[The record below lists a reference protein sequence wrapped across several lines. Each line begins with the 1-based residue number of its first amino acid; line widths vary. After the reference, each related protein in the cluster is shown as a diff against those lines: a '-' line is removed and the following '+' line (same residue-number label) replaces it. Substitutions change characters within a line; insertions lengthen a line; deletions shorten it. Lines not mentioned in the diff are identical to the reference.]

1 MKRNYNSTNSVA
13 KIKKLS
19 GESVLIL
26 LFLLV
31 VFSVYNVDFLTI
43 LAHTTNSKPSTT
55 NNDIEK
61 TTDYKPN
68 NTLKIL
74 KSKSNTTTQKKLKS
88 MSKIFDLPCSIS
100 PKRRNDSIL
109 KAASKVC
116 KKFNASAFGNDTSFL
131 GTTTQGRLGSQ
142 MIDFATRYSLNIM
155 AGGKLRV
162 SLDERQFR
170 MLAPIFP
177 YFEKYAENHLINFWY
192 CHSEIFLEFSERLDD
207 IDNSTPLEEIQQEM
221 VKIGKDF
228 HHGHAI
234 YVLSDTGI
242 PLVFKPQYNELREN
256 VFKIRKCYLDKAQEI
271 IDKIWSIENQN
282 ISAVIGN

>member
-1 MKRNYNSTNSVA
+1 MKRNYNSTNPVA

-19 GESVLIL
+19 GDSVLIL

-31 VFSVYNVDFLTI
+31 VLSVYNVDFLTF
-43 LAHTTNSKPSTT
+43 LAPTTNSKPSTT
-55 NNDIEK
+55 NDNIEK

-74 KSKSNTTTQKKLKS
+74 KSKSNTTTQKKIKS
-88 MSKIFDLPCSIS
+88 MTKMFDLPCSIS
-100 PKRRNDSIL
+100 LKRRIDEIF

-116 KKFNASAFGNDTSFL
+116 KNFNASAFANDKSFL

-162 SLDERQFR
+162 SLDETQFR

-192 CHSEIFLEFSERLDD
+192 CQPEIFLEFSERLDN
-207 IDNSTPLEEIQQEM
+207 IENSTPLQEIQQEM

-228 HHGHAI
+228 HHGHAL
-234 YVLSDTGI
+234 YVFSDTGL

-282 ISAVIGN
+282 FSAIIGN

>member
-74 KSKSNTTTQKKLKS
+74 KSKSNTTTQKK
-88 MSKIFDLPCSIS
+88 
-100 PKRRNDSIL
+100 
-109 KAASKVC
+109 
-116 KKFNASAFGNDTSFL
+116 
-131 GTTTQGRLGSQ
+131 
-142 MIDFATRYSLNIM
+142 
-155 AGGKLRV
+155 
-162 SLDERQFR
+162 
-170 MLAPIFP
+170 
-177 YFEKYAENHLINFWY
+177 
-192 CHSEIFLEFSERLDD
+192 
-207 IDNSTPLEEIQQEM
+207 
-221 VKIGKDF
+221 
-228 HHGHAI
+228 
-234 YVLSDTGI
+234 
-242 PLVFKPQYNELREN
+242 
-256 VFKIRKCYLDKAQEI
+256 
-271 IDKIWSIENQN
+271 
-282 ISAVIGN
+282 